1 MDLCRIP
8 VIFTGAALAAPSN
21 PHSDAVIY
29 VLLALLLAAAI
40 VVVYLN
46 RQICALRCRQNDSVP
61 ADDLLGD
68 TSRFLRRDNLVGHS
82 AST

>member
-8 VIFTGAALAAPSN
+8 AIFTGAALAAPSN

-46 RQICALRCRQNDSVP
+46 R
-61 ADDLLGD
+61 
-68 TSRFLRRDNLVGHS
+68 
-82 AST
+82 